1 MDALGS
7 VYLGREGSGNAQV
20 FRTGGFTQATGQY
33 LSKVEK
39 EVDEFK
45 AYQRLGEQQLMEN
58 LDLAVDGFASDL
70 STVIYD
76 GLTEFQ
82 NEAIAQF
89 EAGINVGRV
98 DDIKSY
104 QKLQKLKQNVLLKSA
119 QSTAQKQQYAQLMST
134 LADPKAADKLL
145 LDETAKKQLEEWRGL
160 SIEERAKVDPNSF
173 IVPKI
178 DTLKYA
184 KDLVGTI
191 DQFEGSIESTGSV
204 GRDLVSYNKVEQQ
217 NKEAVISAFN
227 ETFDNDPV
235 LQRNMNYDREAW
247 LSMGKSMIKRKE
259 TPGVSRQA
267 SPKDGTGS
275 SPDAPYSP
283 GSPKTVGNTFNNV
296 TTTSGVSIEGSLGSN
311 PKGIPI
317 SPNKGAKKITVFDSA
332 SQQNVTMKPTFIL
345 KGEDGLFYAVG
356 QLDEFNSTRTDK
368 SGVSTQLM
376 DKESDKES
384 TTSVSESGGTT
395 MATANDDVSTT
406 KGKTKEFSSS
416 QSVSDATTKQSKSKS
431 NTFAVQITPAIEE
444 SVLMQ
449 LGFDASKTLNQYFG
463 TTEEVTKGDPIWDKV
478 ATTE

>member
-89 EAGINVGRV
+89 EAGTNVGRV

-145 LDETAKKQLEEWRGL
+145 LDETAKKQLEEWRGS

-184 KDLVGTI
+184 NDLIGSI
-191 DQFEGSIESTGSV
+191 DQFEGSIENTGSI

-217 NKEAVISAFN
+217 NKEAVMNAFN
-227 ETFDNDPV
+227 AAFDTDPV

-247 LSMGKSMIKRKE
+247 LNVAKPMIKRKE

-267 SPKDGTGS
+267 SQKDGAGQS
-275 SPDAPYSP
+275 SNAPYTP
-283 GSPKTVGNTFNNV
+283 GSPKIVGNTFNNV
-296 TTTSGVSIEGSLGSN
+296 TTTSGVSIAGSLGSN
-311 PKGIPI
+311 PTGIPI
-317 SPNKGAKKITVFDSA
+317 SPNKGAKKITVFDTA
-332 SQQNVTMKPTFIL
+332 SQQNVTMNPTFIL
-345 KGEDGLFYAVG
+345 KGEDGLFYAIG
-356 QLDEFNSTRTDK
+356 QLNEFNSSRTDK
-368 SGVSTQLM
+368 SGASTKLT
-376 DKESDKES
+376 DSESDKEN
-384 TTSVSESGGTT
+384 TKSVSESVGTT
-395 MATANDDVSTT
+395 IATAQDDVTTT
-406 KGKTKEFSSS
+406 KGKSKDFTSS
-416 QSVSDATTKQSKSKS
+416 QSVSDATTKESKSKS

-444 SVLMQ
+444 SLLMQ
-449 LGFDASKTLNQYFG
+449 LGFDSSKTLNQYFG
-463 TTEEVTKGDPIWDKV
+463 QTESTEEVIKGDPVWDF
-478 ATTE
+478 